1 MQHSHPLAIASWE
14 ATMRKAEYYRAQA
27 NFCVE
32 MAGEIKRSDYRDLVA
47 KHGTGV
53 AGVGGFRT
61 GI

>member
-1 MQHSHPLAIASWE
+1 
-14 ATMRKAEYYRAQA
+14 MRKAEYYRAQA